1 MNKEQVIKD
10 AQRLEVLLA
19 QTENVRR
26 MLNTQSLKVFDNMAN
41 GYTVPFEH
49 PSKWVENFVKL
60 QKRSAK
66 WAAEVGNKERK

>member
-19 QTENVRR
+19 QTENIRR
-26 MLNTQSLKVFDNMAN
+26 MLNTQSLKVLNNMAS

-49 PSKWVENFVKL
+49 PVKWVENFVKL
-60 QKRSAK
+60 QKRSAQ
-66 WAAEVGNKERK
+66 WAAESAKK